1 VAPKVRGEQQQ
12 QQGND
17 NNRQTEE
24 TWRGA
29 RRRDRGVS
37 TGQFGRASFW
47 PWLFSLP
54 LSLLL
59 VDKYV
64 IRDLFLFVWLA
75 AEESVRQQ
83 RMCAC
88 GKARE

>member
-1 VAPKVRGEQQQ
+1 MEEEA
-12 QQGND
+12 ND
-17 NNRQTEE
+17 
-24 TWRGA
+24 
-29 RRRDRGVS
+29 
-37 TGQFGRASFW
+37 QFGRASLALAF
-47 PWLFSLP
+47 
-54 LSLLL
+54 LSSSHSLL

-83 RMCAC
+83 RLCAC